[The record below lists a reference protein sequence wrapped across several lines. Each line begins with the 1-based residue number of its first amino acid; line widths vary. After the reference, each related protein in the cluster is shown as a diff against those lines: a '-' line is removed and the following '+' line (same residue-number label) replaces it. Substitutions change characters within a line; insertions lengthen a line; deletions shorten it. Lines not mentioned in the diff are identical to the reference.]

1 MERGGRLDRRRRGAR
16 RVGERQP
23 LDRPIGHNG
32 PIGTHG
38 DLTSFFASRFV
49 RQDDALIA
57 DELTSGDWLRAGI
70 IFVAAIAVSIA
81 VSRIARSL
89 LGKALGSGFAAILTA
104 RVIGYLLFLIG
115 LVYALNS
122 LGVQVGPL
130 LGALGLGGLVLAL
143 ALQKFVEN
151 FVGALILQTRR
162 PFTVGDTVELDGRIG
177 VVTDVDSRTVVMRGL
192 DGSMIRV
199 PNGSVLAD
207 TIVTLTREPF
217 RRSELAVGV
226 AYDTNLEDATAVL
239 QQAAERAR
247 PGDAAPA
254 PQVVL
259 REFGASS
266 IDYSILFWHASDVP
280 SEYQARHDLMLT
292 VHHALA
298 DAGITIA
305 FPQLVVWPSHDADDN
320 PYEAPPAPTAPVV
333 ATSDQTS
340 GSGDGPRLPL
350 RWRRR

>member
-1 MERGGRLDRRRRGAR
+1 M
-16 RVGERQP
+16 
-23 LDRPIGHNG
+23 
-32 PIGTHG
+32 
-38 DLTSFFASRFV
+38 
-49 RQDDALIA
+49 
-57 DELTSGDWLRAGI
+57 
-70 IFVAAIAVSIA
+70 
-81 VSRIARSL
+81 
-89 LGKALGSGFAAILTA
+89 
-104 RVIGYLLFLIG
+104 IGYLIFLIG

-122 LGVQVGPL
+122 LGVRVGPL

-162 PFTVGDTVELDGRIG
+162 PFTVGDTVELDGRVG

-207 TIVTLTREPF
+207 SIVTLTREPY

-239 QQAAERAR
+239 RDAAERAQ
-247 PGDAAPA
+247 PDANSPS

-266 IDYSILFWHASDVP
+266 IDFSILFWHPSDVP

-320 PYEAPPAPTAPVV
+320 PYEEPPAPTLQAAAPVDRP
-333 ATSDQTS
+333 SN
-340 GSGDGPRLPL
+340 GPRLPIRGL
-350 RWRRR
+350 PWRRG

>member
-1 MERGGRLDRRRRGAR
+1 M
-16 RVGERQP
+16 
-23 LDRPIGHNG
+23 
-32 PIGTHG
+32 
-38 DLTSFFASRFV
+38 
-49 RQDDALIA
+49 
-57 DELTSGDWLRAGI
+57 
-70 IFVAAIAVSIA
+70 AIAA
-81 VSRIARSL
+81 GRIARSL
-89 LGKALGSGFAAILTA
+89 LSRALGPGFAAILTA

-162 PFTVGDTVELDGRIG
+162 PFTVGDTVVLEGQVG
-177 VVTDVDSRTVVMRGL
+177 VVTDIDSRTVVMRGL

-199 PNGSVLAD
+199 PNGSVLA
-207 TIVTLTREPF
+207 TSIVNLTREPF

-226 AYDTNLEDATAVL
+226 AYDTNLEEATAVL
-239 QQAAERAR
+239 LRAAERAR
-247 PGDAAPA
+247 LSGTSPA

-266 IDYSILFWHASDVP
+266 IDFSIFFWHASDIA

-305 FPQLVVWPSHDADDN
+305 FPQLVVWPSHEADDN
-320 PYEAPPAPTAPVV
+320 PYEAPPERTAG
-333 ATSDQTS
+333 ATPAVPHQEPS
-340 GSGDGPRLPL
+340 GPRRSLP
-350 RWRRR
+350 WRRS